1 MGCVNSVGVQVK
13 SENYDG
19 SVHKEDEPTQWSFT
33 GSLLYCVT
41 IVTTIGELNLH
52 MLWSLNEKESDIFQD
67 TGTLHQRL
75 TGVRL

>member
-1 MGCVNSVGVQVK
+1 MK

-19 SVHKEDEPTQWSFT
+19 TVHKEDEPTQWSFT

-52 MLWSLNEKESDIFQD
+52 RLGYLNDKESDIFQD